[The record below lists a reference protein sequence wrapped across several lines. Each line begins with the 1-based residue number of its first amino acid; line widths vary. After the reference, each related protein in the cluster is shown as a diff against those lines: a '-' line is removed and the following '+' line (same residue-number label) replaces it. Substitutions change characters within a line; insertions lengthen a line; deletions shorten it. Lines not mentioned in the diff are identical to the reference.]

1 MATTSIFLL
10 CVGWTRSVQCP
21 LRHLG
26 NNRPLPSLA
35 RPSLLHRLDCKDSK
49 IFVHP
54 LGTRL
59 DVGNGHTRSLSH
71 CHLVWWTKESR
82 GKSKTLHKPDAAP
95 RREHPIDVTRSPVA
109 DESRTCRQHLIR
121 AQGRVFNRACGRC
134 TQEDRRCDRVP
145 CQQKHRFL
153 PDPHTRIHDGRRRV
167 TPRRAG
173 ACHDGPSVC
182 PICLADSY
190 GTTGMVVQKKIEV
203 PKLNHVR
210 VWRVPHQSSVGGV
223 SCENPSLRH
232 LPATGALVGWWR
244 RRQKIGR

>member
-153 PDPHTRIHDGRRRV
+153 PDPHTRIHDGGECQHNENTQTLPSRPIAPTV
-167 TPRRAG
+167 IPQFPRRL
-173 ACHDGPSVC
+173 SVTSAEPAELVFRSSWPRSCC
-182 PICLADSY
+182 PRMSFTKNI
-190 GTTGMVVQKKIEV
+190 
-203 PKLNHVR
+203 R
-210 VWRVPHQSSVGGV
+210 
-223 SCENPSLRH
+223 
-232 LPATGALVGWWR
+232 
-244 RRQKIGR
+244 